1 MRTLFQNQR
10 LLPALLLVILYI
22 TTGCRAYKH
31 AALSPSNTIDMVQ
44 FYVLD
49 DKFPADFGWRV
60 EIDVL
65 RKTGLEGR
73 IMRLTRDEN
82 KNVFKRRP
90 QKAEDKKRL
99 QYVVL
104 YVKNSFAQALIDSN
118 RIYLSFDQVTRSEV
132 YEFNSDGSANRS
144 YLAGLATFPFVAIII
159 GAVACS
165 CPVVYADNPDQQVFE
180 GDIFS
185 GSTHPQLERNDWLP
199 LSHLQADSG
208 VYRIQIANEDPE
220 IQYINSL
227 ELIAVDQPEGTI
239 ALYDKYGRLHVLAHP
254 ESPIAATD
262 LDGLDVLP
270 ALLREGDDSYRGSV
284 QSANPKAE
292 DGLMLHFR
300 RQPGARNAKLL
311 IRANTSPWLAYSH
324 KMLQNDL
331 GKYGPG
337 IRRKFLEKDSA
348 ALQQWTLEQNIPLSV
363 WLETAPGKWERTDFF
378 NLIGPKAPRRDVL
391 PIDLS
396 KVEGEAV
403 HLKLS
408 TGFRFW
414 EIDYVALDYT
424 SGSTASTRVLPLV
437 SATDQNG
444 RDLKDLLRADDG
456 QYYVQAQ
463 TGDEARLR
471 FSEPPAAAD
480 GTRTLLLHAKGYY
493 QILHE
498 PSSGSPSRRYLRQ
511 FTHPDAFPK
520 YARDRWNDFFNREI
534 LWTAQEH

>member
-10 LLPALLLVILYI
+10 YAVSCLLAIFLL
-22 TTGCRAYKH
+22 TTGCHTYTRK
-31 AALSPSNTIDMVQ
+31 LVDPGKSIDMVQ

-49 DKFPADFGWRV
+49 EKFPADFGWRV
-60 EIDVL
+60 EVNIL
-65 RKTGLEGR
+65 RKSGLEGR
-73 IMRLTRDEN
+73 ITRLIKKEN
-82 KNVFKRRP
+82 IDVSKGFAQRTGDV
-90 QKAEDKKRL
+90 KKL
-99 QYVVL
+99 QYIIF
-104 YVKNSFAQALIDSN
+104 YVKNDFAQTLIDAN
-118 RIYLSFDQVTRSEV
+118 EINLPFDQITYSKVLEYSPAKSNTGT
-132 YEFNSDGSANRS
+132 YILGATT
-144 YLAGLATFPFVAIII
+144 GLAAILALASI
-159 GAVACS
+159 ACS

-254 ESPIAATD
+254 ETPIAATD

-270 ALLREGDDSYRGSV
+270 ALLREGDDSYKGSV

-292 DGLMLHFR
+292 DGLMLRFR

-363 WLETAPGKWERTDFF
+363 WLETGPGKWERTDFF

-424 SGSTASTRVLPLV
+424 SGSTASTRVLSLV

-480 GTRTLLLHAKGYY
+480 GTRTLVLHAKGYY